1 MHHISPELLTEFTSR
16 MAASLFRGLDFREL
30 GYGRFA
36 DLLESRIP
44 NEMEEA
50 GVDPVQIS
58 EVVIRAAGIV
68 YGAIY
73 DLSDERMQMFTEGQI

>member
-1 MHHISPELLTEFTSR
+1 M
-16 MAASLFRGLDFREL
+16 
-30 GYGRFA
+30 GYGRIG
-36 DLLESRIP
+36 DLLETQIP

-68 YGAIY
+68 DGAIY